1 MEWAMSPPLP
11 SGDFEKLD
19 NSQFTTK
26 EIIEDISMIPDDN
39 ESGFIVDCDSEYP
52 VEITEKQLHCDR
64 IKQKQIQGCLHFIRI
79 V

>member
-1 MEWAMSPPLP
+1 MGWAISPPLP

-39 ESGFIVDCDSEYP
+39 ESGFFVDCDLEYP
-52 VEITEKQLHCDR
+52 VEITEKRC
-64 IKQKQIQGCLHFIRI
+64 I
-79 V
+79 VPVSNKSRSRVVYTLYA